1 MVCIASL
8 AGRDGDMSRLQQRC
22 YRAGNGYPVGIRS
35 CKCHRQPGIRRRR
48 ECLGCKRRYT
58 TYERVEEILPV
69 VVKKDGRRESF
80 DRTKILSGLKKACE
94 KRPISTATIE
104 AVTDRIEK
112 RIQEMGESEIESRI
126 VGEEVMKEL
135 HQLDQVAYVR
145 FASVYREFKDID
157 QFMDELKSLAQQ
169 RRER

>member
-1 MVCIASL
+1 VKCPFC
-8 AGRDGDMSRLQQRC
+8 DDVEDKVVDSRM
-22 YRAGNGYPVGIRS
+22 AKEGEV
-35 CKCHRQPGIRRRR
+35 IRRRR
-48 ECLGCKRRYT
+48 ECLSCKRRYT
-58 TYERVEEILPV
+58 TYERVEETMPA
-69 VVKKDGRRESF
+69 VVKKDGRREPF
-80 DRTKILSGLKKACE
+80 DRSKIVSGLKKACE

-112 RIQEMGESEIESRI
+112 RIQDMGETEIESTA

-135 HQLDQVAYVR
+135 SQLDQVAYVR

-157 QFMDELKSLAQQ
+157 QFMDEIKSLAQQ

>member
-1 MVCIASL
+1 VRCPFC
-8 AGRDGDMSRLQQRC
+8 DEDEDKVVDSRTARE
-22 YRAGNGYPVGIRS
+22 GEV
-35 CKCHRQPGIRRRR
+35 IRRRR
-48 ECLGCKRRYT
+48 ECLACKRRYT
-58 TYERVEEILPV
+58 TYERVEESLPV
-69 VVKKDGRRESF
+69 VVKKDGRREPF
-80 DRTKILSGLKKACE
+80 DRMKILGGIKKACE

-112 RIQEMGESEIESRI
+112 RIQEMGETEIPSTA

-157 QFMDELKSLAQQ
+157 QFMDELKALARE
-169 RRER
+169 RREK